1 MNESITISDMEALA
15 KNLAEKRIEVEN
27 LKKPYSQACTEL
39 EELENKIVLTLKELG
54 KDNYKSEYGTITRV
68 NQWRFNLPKTP
79 EDKAAYFQFLKEKG
93 VFEGMATVN
102 ANTHNSFCKEEWN
115 AAKERDPMEA
125 LNFRIPG
132 VEEAKVYETLSFRKK

>member
-1 MNESITISDMEALA
+1 MSDITISEVEALVKSMA
-15 KNLAEKRIEVEN
+15 DKRIEVEN
-27 LKKPYSQACTEL
+27 LKRPYSQACTEL
-39 EELENKIVLTLKELG
+39 EEIEQKVVGTLKELG
-54 KDNYKSEYGTITRV
+54 KDNYKSEYGTVTRV

-79 EDKAAYFQFLKEKG
+79 EDKAAYFEFLKGKG

-115 AAKERDPMEA
+115 AAKERDPIEA

-132 VEEAKVYETLSFRKK
+132 IEEAKVYETLSFRKK